1 MVLASWAVLVG
12 AALVGIV
19 RGAHYGDYA
28 AAEMP
33 HYGSE
38 EYHESAREAAPAVD
52 DYNDRSPEAPAS
64 PDYKYEDHLNLKT
77 VNIKT
82 DDSGL
87 KSTLKPSRVQRP
99 NLRAHV
105 DRNKVKSAFHQR
117 KKSRNSVKK
126 AEINEKQLRN
136 GRIRSNDVIDKED
149 DFIGDDRYQD
159 RFEDDKVYTRATT
172 ERVVRR
178 KPRDRSFGS
187 PEIEIENDE
196 SEDDDD
202 EELKNEHSHVKDAEY
217 SVTEESVA
225 LPAQSDESK
234 HLNTNEE
241 TEAFRQQSPDDDLIS
256 RLEAKK
262 LDQKKEDQYQDYYD
276 MKRVNNIK
284 KKITVLY
291 RRTKARATGSTTSRR
306 YQVWTYRRSYVLD
319 RYPTATSD
327 DDDIPTRTTTRIKS
341 KNRNKTKT
349 KTMSAVNF
357 ITEKKSPTIT
367 KVTTRLSATKTI
379 TTSAKSIE
387 STTTDL
393 SLAEKSRL
401 SILKKA
407 QLKEG
412 LMDKR
417 ATVKPPVLMQVS
429 QKMNTVVM
437 VEPRKQNLNVNL
449 MGSLGG
455 PVSDSPERLAR
466 AKRLMRR
473 KLVAGARS
481 IHDLT
486 DNWDEMIC
494 DYLDVAQLDGAIKKH
509 ISTSLIVLLLLLQL
523 LF

>member
-291 RRTKARATGSTTSRR
+291 RRTKA
-306 YQVWTYRRSYVLD
+306 
-319 RYPTATSD
+319 
-327 DDDIPTRTTTRIKS
+327 
-341 KNRNKTKT
+341 
-349 KTMSAVNF
+349 VNF